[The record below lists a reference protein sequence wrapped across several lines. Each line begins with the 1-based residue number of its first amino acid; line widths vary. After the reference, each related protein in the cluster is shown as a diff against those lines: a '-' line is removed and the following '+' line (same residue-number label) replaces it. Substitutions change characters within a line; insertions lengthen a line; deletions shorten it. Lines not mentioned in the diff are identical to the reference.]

1 MEITNES
8 KNLQE
13 NIPRSTIQTTIPKYQ
28 IGNEVIVDDKWIGQ
42 VIKIKRASKMGIEYL
57 VAPITGIK
65 NNMPP
70 DSPLGISEYR
80 LKPYYT

>member
-1 MEITNES
+1 
-8 KNLQE
+8 
-13 NIPRSTIQTTIPKYQ
+13 
-28 IGNEVIVDDKWIGQ
+28 
-42 VIKIKRASKMGIEYL
+42 MGIEYL